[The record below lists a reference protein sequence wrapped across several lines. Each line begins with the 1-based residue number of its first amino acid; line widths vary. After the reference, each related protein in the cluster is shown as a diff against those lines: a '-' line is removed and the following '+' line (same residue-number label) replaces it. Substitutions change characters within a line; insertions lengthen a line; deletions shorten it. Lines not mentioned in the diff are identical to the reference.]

1 MIEPHFPG
9 PVAIMCGHVTEFQA
23 EDVDRSDVSS
33 FHALTLKTLKT
44 SVTVL
49 SLILWLDAE
58 DSKAS
63 EEGAEPQY
71 GKNLGPGI
79 ILWTT
84 TPVTRN
90 NHVEPKHEWK
100 QTLELCLGIG
110 LFQQLALQSVF
121 GESHSNTH

>member
-9 PVAIMCGHVTEFQA
+9 PVAIMCGYVTEFQA

-33 FHALTLKTLKT
+33 FHALPLKTLKT
-44 SVTVL
+44 SVIVL

-63 EEGAEPQY
+63 EEGAEPQD

-79 ILWTT
+79 I
-84 TPVTRN
+84 
-90 NHVEPKHEWK
+90 
-100 QTLELCLGIG
+100 
-110 LFQQLALQSVF
+110 
-121 GESHSNTH
+121 